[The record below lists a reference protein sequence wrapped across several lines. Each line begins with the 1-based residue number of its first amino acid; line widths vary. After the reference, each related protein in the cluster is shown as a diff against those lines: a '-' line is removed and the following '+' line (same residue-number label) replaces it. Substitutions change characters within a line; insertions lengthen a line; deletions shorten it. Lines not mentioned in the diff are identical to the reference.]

1 MTRINSAIP
10 VKYLTDEMLLAEHRE
25 IKRLPNIL
33 SKAIQC
39 NSINNMPNSFR
50 LGAGHVKFFLNKML
64 FVFNRYK
71 VIRNEFILRNFN
83 VADYSSN
90 FLNID
95 DKYMNDYT
103 PTRDEF
109 SLLKERITERIINS
123 NKKYF
128 HYYGKRIS
136 KSEACSLILDRMDP
150 STNGDMTWQLS

>member
-25 IKRLPNIL
+25 IKRLPSVL

-39 NSINNMPNSFR
+39 NSVSKVPNKFC
-50 LGAGHVKFFLNKML
+50 LGTGHIKFFLDKML
-64 FVFNRYK
+64 FIFNRYK
-71 VIRNEFILRNFN
+71 VIKDECELRKFN
-83 VADYSSN
+83 ITDYSSN

-103 PTRDEF
+103 PTNDEY
-109 SLLKERITERIINS
+109 SLLKERITERINNS
-123 NKKYF
+123 NKQYF

-136 KSEACSLILDRMDP
+136 KSEACSLLI
-150 STNGDMTWQLS
+150 TN